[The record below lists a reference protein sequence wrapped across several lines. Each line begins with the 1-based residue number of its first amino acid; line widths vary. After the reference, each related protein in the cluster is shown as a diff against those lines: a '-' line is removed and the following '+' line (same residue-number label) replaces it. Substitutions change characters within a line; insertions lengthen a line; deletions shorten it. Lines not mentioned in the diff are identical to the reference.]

1 MNREVDVKINQLM
14 KEKTHLEAK
23 LELIVRE
30 LRLTVL
36 KNSIANVNAHHTTDR
51 RGR

>member
-1 MNREVDVKINQLM
+1 MNKEVDVKINQLM
-14 KEKTHLEAK
+14 KEKSNLEAR

-36 KNSIANVNAHHTTDR
+36 KNSITNVNAHHTTDR
-51 RGR
+51 R

>member
-14 KEKTHLEAK
+14 KEKNYLEAK

-36 KNSIANVNAHHTTDR
+36 KNSIKNVNAHYTAN
-51 RGR
+51 GG

>member
-1 MNREVDVKINQLM
+1 MNREVDVKINLLM
-14 KEKTHLEAK
+14 NEKTHLEAK

-36 KNSIANVNAHHTTDR
+36 KNSIANVNSHHTTDR

>member
-14 KEKTHLEAK
+14 KEKNYLEAK
-23 LELIVRE
+23 LELIKKE

-36 KNSIANVNAHHTTDR
+36 KNSITNVNAHHTIN
-51 RGR
+51 GR